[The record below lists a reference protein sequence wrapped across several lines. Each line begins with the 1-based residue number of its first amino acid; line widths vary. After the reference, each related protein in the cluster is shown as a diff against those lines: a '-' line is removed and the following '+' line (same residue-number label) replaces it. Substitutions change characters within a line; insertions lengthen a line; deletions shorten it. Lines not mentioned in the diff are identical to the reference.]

1 MEQSTKLRRKSQ
13 RGKGIVAPIKSL
25 TKGIVAKMKH
35 TEPAATAEGGPS
47 GRLAGGACDGGAVG
61 GDAVCTDGAVG
72 AVDGDYCGAVTVLS
86 DMEDHGKEEVALP
99 TASPLVGPRSFSDEV
114 MDTLSPPTGEV
125 DAVEVEEAPDIVT
138 TATALIDCGSL
149 ISVEESTWNMDTSE
163 VEPAEAADAVGS
175 ALAASASPPC
185 FALTRSDPVRA
196 LCSEQR
202 VPSHTPSWADHDSA
216 DSHSAFHRDD
226 AHCALKEDEDI
237 DRDEEW
243 MQCLD
248 SRYAALEILCSDLKE
263 TVVGLEERLEQQRG
277 AMQAMELRIEGL
289 ESPRQSADCALPE
302 EAGQRREL
310 AAPRLKLRRYG
321 WSGELSFAR
330 TKWEN
335 MYHSLFSYFMN
346 GLMVIF
352 MVFTKL
358 GLFITSLCPKY
369 GAKDAS
375 LGNERNRESHFGRG
389 HFRTRKRRTL

>member
-1 MEQSTKLRRKSQ
+1 M
-13 RGKGIVAPIKSL
+13 
-25 TKGIVAKMKH
+25 
-35 TEPAATAEGGPS
+35 
-47 GRLAGGACDGGAVG
+47 
-61 GDAVCTDGAVG
+61 
-72 AVDGDYCGAVTVLS
+72 
-86 DMEDHGKEEVALP
+86 
-99 TASPLVGPRSFSDEV
+99 
-114 MDTLSPPTGEV
+114 
-125 DAVEVEEAPDIVT
+125 
-138 TATALIDCGSL
+138 
-149 ISVEESTWNMDTSE
+149 
-163 VEPAEAADAVGS
+163 
-175 ALAASASPPC
+175 
-185 FALTRSDPVRA
+185 
-196 LCSEQR
+196 
-202 VPSHTPSWADHDSA
+202 PSHTPSWADHDSA

-226 AHCALKEDEDI
+226 AHRALKEDEDNI
-237 DRDEEW
+237 DRDEER

-277 AMQAMELRIEGL
+277 AMRAMELRIEGL
-289 ESPRQSADCALPE
+289 EEEKKRHSDSPRQSADGALPE

-358 GLFITSLCPKY
+358 GLFIASLCPKY